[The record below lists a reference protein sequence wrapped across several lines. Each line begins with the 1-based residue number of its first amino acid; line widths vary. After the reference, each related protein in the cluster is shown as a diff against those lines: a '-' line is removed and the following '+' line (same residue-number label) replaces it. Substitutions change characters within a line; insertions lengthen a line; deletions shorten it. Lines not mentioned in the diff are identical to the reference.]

1 MPQTSSL
8 TTSSG
13 APAPVVKALRARQEA
28 QGEEERKAAGAAWQ
42 GGPPGEGY
50 VFSTK
55 MGTPERGDNLL
66 ARSLKP
72 LMLKAGLPPH
82 NFQTLR
88 RSNATFLVLLGVNPR
103 VAMRWLGHSDVAT
116 TMRIYQQAADEIQEK
131 AAELMGELLFGTR
144 EASQGSRHEA
154 PGRF

>member
-1 MPQTSSL
+1 MFAT
-8 TTSSG
+8 
-13 APAPVVKALRARQEA
+13 RI
-28 QGEEERKAAGAAWQ
+28 
-42 GGPPGEGY
+42 
-50 VFSTK
+50 
-55 MGTPERGDNLL
+55 GTPERGDNLL

-116 TMRIYQQAADEIQEK
+116 TLKHYQQAPDELQER
-131 AAELMGELLFGTR
+131 AAEL
-144 EASQGSRHEA
+144 
-154 PGRF
+154 